1 MKKVVLLLVALSFTF
16 TLFSNE
22 NSSGD
27 SDLININEYQ
37 NSEFV
42 DAKSTNSE
50 KEQNSESKKNK
61 SKSKKLDL
69 TPSNTI
75 FKFDVKKDSIIL
87 ASALTLIATDAI
99 LSNIDNNFVNI
110 NSKLDKAE
118 VNKIDR
124 ILMRP
129 YSKKLDLLGTGFEL
143 LSAMTPLFLLSTP
156 TTEWTTIAGMYAE
169 TMLFAY
175 GFKEFAK
182 AVFDRPRPYMYFDN
196 FPIKEVQKGDWNSS
210 FFSGH
215 TTLSFA
221 AATFTTYVFCKYKPE
236 SKWKIPVIA
245 TSYTLAA
252 ATAGLR
258 ILSGNHFATDVA
270 VGAVIGSITGLLIP
284 FWHYVNP
291 ENPMGVIGNTDSAYL
306 SVAPTA
312 LCFTVKL

>member
-1 MKKVVLLLVALSFTF
+1 MKKVLLSLFLLCLSLNFF
-16 TLFSNE
+16 GNE
-22 NSSGD
+22 FNST
-27 SDLININEYQ
+27 Q
-37 NSEFV
+37 NSNII
-42 DAKSTNSE
+42 NSE
-50 KEQNSESKKNK
+50 VRNVLNAETEQATKNK
-61 SKSKKLDL
+61 LDFRP
-69 TPSNTI
+69 TGSI
-75 FKFDVKKDSIIL
+75 FKLELKKDSLIL
-87 ASALTLIATDAI
+87 SSALLLISADFIIQNLDHDTAMI
-99 LSNIDNNFVNI
+99 TNKLNI
-110 NSKLDKAE
+110 SE
-118 VNKIDR
+118 VNKIDQ

-143 LSAMTPLFLLSTP
+143 LTAITPLFLLSTP

-169 TMLFAY
+169 TMLFAF

-182 AVFDRPRPYMYFDN
+182 AIFDRPRPYMYFDN
-196 FPIKEVQKGDWNSS
+196 FPYEEVGSGDWNAS

-215 TTLSFA
+215 TTLAFA

-245 TSYTLAA
+245 TSYTLAV

-270 VGAVIGSITGLLIP
+270 IGAVVGSITGLLIP

-312 LCFTVKL
+312 LSFTIKM

>member
-1 MKKVVLLLVALSFTF
+1 MKKKILLFF
-16 TLFSNE
+16 TLIASFNLFA
-22 NSSGD
+22 N
-27 SDLININEYQ
+27 Q
-37 NSEFV
+37 
-42 DAKSTNSE
+42 TE
-50 KEQNSESKKNK
+50 K
-61 SKSKKLDL
+61 KSKKIDL
-69 TPSNTI
+69 TPTNTV
-75 FKFDVKKDSIIL
+75 FKLDLQKDALIL
-87 ASALTLIATDAI
+87 GSALTLIATDII
-99 LSNIDNNFVNI
+99 LSNIDNNVVHI
-110 NSKLDKAE
+110 DSKLNIDE
-118 VNKIDR
+118 VNKIDK

-129 YSKKLDLLGTGFEL
+129 YSKKFDLLGTGFEL
-143 LSAMTPLFLLSTP
+143 ATAITPLVFLSVP

-175 GFKEFAK
+175 GFKELAK
-182 AVFDRPRPYMYFDN
+182 AVFDRPRPYMYFDD
-196 FPIKEVQKGDWNSS
+196 FPIEEVQKGDWNSS

-252 ATAGLR
+252 ATAAMRL
-258 ILSGNHFATDVA
+258 LSGNHFLTDVA
-270 VGAVIGSITGLLIP
+270 IGAVVGSITGLLIP

-291 ENPMGVIGNTDSAYL
+291 ENPMGVIGDTDSAYL

>member
-1 MKKVVLLLVALSFTF
+1 MKKKILLFF
-16 TLFSNE
+16 TLIASFNLFA
-22 NSSGD
+22 N
-27 SDLININEYQ
+27 Q
-37 NSEFV
+37 
-42 DAKSTNSE
+42 TE
-50 KEQNSESKKNK
+50 K
-61 SKSKKLDL
+61 KSKKIDL
-69 TPSNTI
+69 TPTNTV
-75 FKFDVKKDSIIL
+75 FKLDLQKDALIL
-87 ASALTLIATDAI
+87 GSALTLIATDII
-99 LSNIDNNFVNI
+99 LSNIDNNVVHI
-110 NSKLDKAE
+110 DSKLNIDE
-118 VNKIDR
+118 VNKIDK

-129 YSKKLDLLGTGFEL
+129 YSKKFDLLGTGFEL
-143 LSAMTPLFLLSTP
+143 ATAITPLVFLSVP
-156 TTEWTTIAGMYAE
+156 TAEWTTIAGMYAE

-175 GFKEFAK
+175 GFKELAK
-182 AVFDRPRPYMYFDN
+182 AVFDRPRPYMYFDD
-196 FPIKEVQKGDWNSS
+196 FPIEEVQKGDWNSS

-252 ATAGLR
+252 ATAAMRL
-258 ILSGNHFATDVA
+258 LSGNHFLTDVA
-270 VGAVIGSITGLLIP
+270 IGAVVGSITGLLIP

>member
-1 MKKVVLLLVALSFTF
+1 MKKVLLSIFLLCLSLNFF
-16 TLFSNE
+16 GNE
-22 NSSGD
+22 FNST
-27 SDLININEYQ
+27 Q
-37 NSEFV
+37 NSNII
-42 DAKSTNSE
+42 NSE
-50 KEQNSESKKNK
+50 DRNVLNAETEQATKNK
-61 SKSKKLDL
+61 LDFRP
-69 TPSNTI
+69 TGSI
-75 FKFDVKKDSIIL
+75 FKLELKKDSLIL
-87 ASALTLIATDAI
+87 SSALLLISADFIIQNLDHDTAMI
-99 LSNIDNNFVNI
+99 TNKLNI
-110 NSKLDKAE
+110 SE
-118 VNKIDR
+118 VNKIDQ

-143 LSAMTPLFLLSTP
+143 LTAITPLFLLSTP

-169 TMLFAY
+169 TMLFAF

-182 AVFDRPRPYMYFDN
+182 AIFDRPRPYMYFDN
-196 FPIKEVQKGDWNSS
+196 FPYEEVGSGDWNAS

-215 TTLSFA
+215 TTLAFA

-245 TSYTLAA
+245 TSYTLAV

-270 VGAVIGSITGLLIP
+270 IGAVVGSITGLLIP

-312 LCFTVKL
+312 LSFTIKM

>member
-1 MKKVVLLLVALSFTF
+1 MKKKILLFF
-16 TLFSNE
+16 TLIASFNLFA
-22 NSSGD
+22 N
-27 SDLININEYQ
+27 Q
-37 NSEFV
+37 
-42 DAKSTNSE
+42 TE
-50 KEQNSESKKNK
+50 K
-61 SKSKKLDL
+61 KSKKIDL
-69 TPSNTI
+69 TPTNTV
-75 FKFDVKKDSIIL
+75 FKLDLQKDALIL
-87 ASALTLIATDAI
+87 GSALTLIATDII
-99 LSNIDNNFVNI
+99 LSNIDNNVVHI
-110 NSKLDKAE
+110 DSKLNIDE

-129 YSKKLDLLGTGFEL
+129 YSKKFDLLGTGFEL
-143 LSAMTPLFLLSTP
+143 ATAITPLVFLSVP

-175 GFKEFAK
+175 GFKELAK
-182 AVFDRPRPYMYFDN
+182 AVFDRPRPYMYFDD
-196 FPIKEVQKGDWNSS
+196 FPIEEVQKGDWNSS

-252 ATAGLR
+252 ATAAMR
-258 ILSGNHFATDVA
+258 ILSGNHFLTDVA
-270 VGAVIGSITGLLIP
+270 IGAVVGSITGLLIP

>member
-1 MKKVVLLLVALSFTF
+1 MKKKILLFF
-16 TLFSNE
+16 TLIASFNLFA
-22 NSSGD
+22 N
-27 SDLININEYQ
+27 Q
-37 NSEFV
+37 
-42 DAKSTNSE
+42 TE
-50 KEQNSESKKNK
+50 K
-61 SKSKKLDL
+61 KSKKIDL
-69 TPSNTI
+69 TPTNTV
-75 FKFDVKKDSIIL
+75 FKLDLQKDALIL
-87 ASALTLIATDAI
+87 GSALTLIATDII
-99 LSNIDNNFVNI
+99 LSNIDNNVVHI
-110 NSKLDKAE
+110 DSKLNIDE
-118 VNKIDR
+118 VNKIDK

-129 YSKKLDLLGTGFEL
+129 YSKKFDLLGTGFEL
-143 LSAMTPLFLLSTP
+143 ATAITPLVFLSVP

-175 GFKEFAK
+175 GFKELAK
-182 AVFDRPRPYMYFDN
+182 AVFDRPRPYMYFDD
-196 FPIKEVQKGDWNSS
+196 FPIEEVQKGDWNSS

-252 ATAGLR
+252 ATAAMR
-258 ILSGNHFATDVA
+258 ILSGNHFLTDVA
-270 VGAVIGSITGLLIP
+270 IGAVVGSITGLLIP

-312 LCFTVKL
+312 LCFTVKI

>member
-1 MKKVVLLLVALSFTF
+1 MKKKILLFLTLIASFN
-16 TLFSNE
+16 LFAN
-22 NSSGD
+22 
-27 SDLININEYQ
+27 Q
-37 NSEFV
+37 
-42 DAKSTNSE
+42 TE
-50 KEQNSESKKNK
+50 K
-61 SKSKKLDL
+61 KSKKIDL
-69 TPSNTI
+69 TPTNTV
-75 FKFDVKKDSIIL
+75 FKLDLQKDALIL
-87 ASALTLIATDAI
+87 GSALTLIATDII
-99 LSNIDNNFVNI
+99 LSNIDNNVVHI
-110 NSKLDKAE
+110 DSKLNIDE

-129 YSKKLDLLGTGFEL
+129 YSKKIDLLGTGFEL
-143 LSAMTPLFLLSTP
+143 ATAITPLVFLSVP

-175 GFKEFAK
+175 GFKELAK
-182 AVFDRPRPYMYFDN
+182 AVFDRPRPYMYFDD
-196 FPIKEVQKGDWNSS
+196 FPIEEVQKGDWNSS

-252 ATAGLR
+252 ATAAMRL
-258 ILSGNHFATDVA
+258 LSGNHFLTDVA
-270 VGAVIGSITGLLIP
+270 IGAVVGSITGLLIP

>member
-1 MKKVVLLLVALSFTF
+1 MKKKILLFF
-16 TLFSNE
+16 TLIASFNLFA
-22 NSSGD
+22 N
-27 SDLININEYQ
+27 Q
-37 NSEFV
+37 
-42 DAKSTNSE
+42 TE
-50 KEQNSESKKNK
+50 K
-61 SKSKKLDL
+61 KSKKIDL
-69 TPSNTI
+69 TPTNTV
-75 FKFDVKKDSIIL
+75 FKLDLQKDALIL
-87 ASALTLIATDAI
+87 GSALTLIATDII
-99 LSNIDNNFVNI
+99 LSNIDNNVVHI
-110 NSKLDKAE
+110 DSKLNIDE
-118 VNKIDR
+118 VNKIDK

-129 YSKKLDLLGTGFEL
+129 YSKKFDLLGTGFEL
-143 LSAMTPLFLLSTP
+143 ATAITPLVFLSVP

-175 GFKEFAK
+175 GFKELAK
-182 AVFDRPRPYMYFDN
+182 AVFDRPRPYMYFDD
-196 FPIKEVQKGDWNSS
+196 FPIEEVQKGDWNSS

-252 ATAGLR
+252 ATAAMR
-258 ILSGNHFATDVA
+258 ILSGNHFLTDVA
-270 VGAVIGSITGLLIP
+270 IGAVVGSITGLLIP

-291 ENPMGVIGNTDSAYL
+291 ENPMGVIGDTDSAYL

>member
-1 MKKVVLLLVALSFTF
+1 MKKKILLFF
-16 TLFSNE
+16 TLIASFNLFA
-22 NSSGD
+22 N
-27 SDLININEYQ
+27 Q
-37 NSEFV
+37 
-42 DAKSTNSE
+42 TE
-50 KEQNSESKKNK
+50 K
-61 SKSKKLDL
+61 KSKKIDL
-69 TPSNTI
+69 TPTNTV
-75 FKFDVKKDSIIL
+75 FKLDLQKDALIL
-87 ASALTLIATDAI
+87 GSALTLIATDII
-99 LSNIDNNFVNI
+99 LSNIDNNVVHI
-110 NSKLDKAE
+110 DSKLNIDE

-129 YSKKLDLLGTGFEL
+129 YSKKFDLLGTGFEL
-143 LSAMTPLFLLSTP
+143 ATAITPLVFLSVP

-175 GFKEFAK
+175 GFKELAK
-182 AVFDRPRPYMYFDN
+182 AVFDRPRPYMYFDD
-196 FPIKEVQKGDWNSS
+196 FPIEEVQKGDWNSS

-252 ATAGLR
+252 ATAAMRL
-258 ILSGNHFATDVA
+258 LSGNHFLTDVA
-270 VGAVIGSITGLLIP
+270 IGAVVGSITGLLIP

>member
-1 MKKVVLLLVALSFTF
+1 MKKKILLFF
-16 TLFSNE
+16 TLIASFNLFA
-22 NSSGD
+22 N
-27 SDLININEYQ
+27 Q
-37 NSEFV
+37 
-42 DAKSTNSE
+42 TE
-50 KEQNSESKKNK
+50 K
-61 SKSKKLDL
+61 KSKKIDL
-69 TPSNTI
+69 TPTNTV
-75 FKFDVKKDSIIL
+75 FKLDLQKDALIL
-87 ASALTLIATDAI
+87 GSALTLIATDII
-99 LSNIDNNFVNI
+99 LSNIDNNVVHI
-110 NSKLDKAE
+110 DSKLNIDE

-129 YSKKLDLLGTGFEL
+129 YSKKFDLLGTGFEL
-143 LSAMTPLFLLSTP
+143 ATAITPLVFLSVP

-175 GFKEFAK
+175 GFKELAK
-182 AVFDRPRPYMYFDN
+182 AVFDRPRPYMYFDD
-196 FPIKEVQKGDWNSS
+196 FPIEEVQKGDWNSS

-252 ATAGLR
+252 ATAAMR
-258 ILSGNHFATDVA
+258 ILSGNHFLTDVA
-270 VGAVIGSITGLLIP
+270 IGAVVGSITGLLIP

-291 ENPMGVIGNTDSAYL
+291 ENPMGVIGDTDSAYL

>member
-1 MKKVVLLLVALSFTF
+1 MKKVLLSLFLLCLSLNFF
-16 TLFSNE
+16 GNE
-22 NSSGD
+22 FNST
-27 SDLININEYQ
+27 Q
-37 NSEFV
+37 NSNIINTEV
-42 DAKSTNSE
+42 RNVLNAET
-50 KEQNSESKKNK
+50 EQATKNK
-61 SKSKKLDL
+61 LDFRP
-69 TPSNTI
+69 TGSI
-75 FKFDVKKDSIIL
+75 FKLELKKDSLIL
-87 ASALTLIATDAI
+87 SSALLLISADFIIQNLDHDTAMI
-99 LSNIDNNFVNI
+99 TNKLNI
-110 NSKLDKAE
+110 SE
-118 VNKIDR
+118 VNKIDQ

-143 LSAMTPLFLLSTP
+143 LTAITPLFLLSTP

-169 TMLFAY
+169 TMLFAF

-182 AVFDRPRPYMYFDN
+182 AIFDRPRPYMYFDN
-196 FPIKEVQKGDWNSS
+196 FPYEEVGSGDWNAS

-215 TTLSFA
+215 TTLAFA

-245 TSYTLAA
+245 TSYTLAV

-270 VGAVIGSITGLLIP
+270 IGAVVGSITGLLIP

-312 LCFTVKL
+312 LSFTIKM

>member
-1 MKKVVLLLVALSFTF
+1 MKKKILLFF
-16 TLFSNE
+16 TLIASFNLFA
-22 NSSGD
+22 N
-27 SDLININEYQ
+27 Q
-37 NSEFV
+37 
-42 DAKSTNSE
+42 TE
-50 KEQNSESKKNK
+50 K
-61 SKSKKLDL
+61 KSKKIDL
-69 TPSNTI
+69 TPTNTV
-75 FKFDVKKDSIIL
+75 FKLDLQKDALIL
-87 ASALTLIATDAI
+87 GSALTLIATDII
-99 LSNIDNNFVNI
+99 LSNIDNNVVHI
-110 NSKLDKAE
+110 DSKLNIDE
-118 VNKIDR
+118 VNKIDK

-129 YSKKLDLLGTGFEL
+129 YSKKIDLLGTGFEL
-143 LSAMTPLFLLSTP
+143 ATAITPLVFLSVP

-175 GFKEFAK
+175 GFKELAK
-182 AVFDRPRPYMYFDN
+182 AVFDRPRPYMYFDD
-196 FPIKEVQKGDWNSS
+196 FPIEEVQKGDWNSS

-252 ATAGLR
+252 ATAAMRL
-258 ILSGNHFATDVA
+258 LSGNHFLTDVA
-270 VGAVIGSITGLLIP
+270 IGAVVGSITGLLIP

>member
-1 MKKVVLLLVALSFTF
+1 MKKKILLFF
-16 TLFSNE
+16 TLIASFNLFA
-22 NSSGD
+22 N
-27 SDLININEYQ
+27 Q
-37 NSEFV
+37 
-42 DAKSTNSE
+42 TE
-50 KEQNSESKKNK
+50 K
-61 SKSKKLDL
+61 KSKKIDL
-69 TPSNTI
+69 TPTNTV
-75 FKFDVKKDSIIL
+75 FKLDLQKDALIL
-87 ASALTLIATDAI
+87 GSALTLIATDII
-99 LSNIDNNFVNI
+99 LSNIDNNVVHI
-110 NSKLDKAE
+110 DSKLNIDE
-118 VNKIDR
+118 VNKIDK

-129 YSKKLDLLGTGFEL
+129 YSKKFDLLGTGFEL
-143 LSAMTPLFLLSTP
+143 ATAITPLVFLSVS

-175 GFKEFAK
+175 GFKELAK
-182 AVFDRPRPYMYFDN
+182 AVFDRPRPYMYFDD
-196 FPIKEVQKGDWNSS
+196 FPIEEVQKGDWNSS

-252 ATAGLR
+252 ATAAMR
-258 ILSGNHFATDVA
+258 ILSGNHFLTDVA
-270 VGAVIGSITGLLIP
+270 IGAVVGSITGLLIP

-291 ENPMGVIGNTDSAYL
+291 ENPMGVIGDTDSAYL

>member
-1 MKKVVLLLVALSFTF
+1 MKKKILLFF
-16 TLFSNE
+16 TLIASFNLFA
-22 NSSGD
+22 NQ
-27 SDLININEYQ
+27 I
-37 NSEFV
+37 
-42 DAKSTNSE
+42 E
-50 KEQNSESKKNK
+50 K
-61 SKSKKLDL
+61 KSKKIDL
-69 TPSNTI
+69 TPTNTV
-75 FKFDVKKDSIIL
+75 FKLDLQKDALIL
-87 ASALTLIATDAI
+87 GSALTLIATDII
-99 LSNIDNNFVNI
+99 LSNIDNNVVHI
-110 NSKLDKAE
+110 DSKLNIDE
-118 VNKIDR
+118 VNKIDK

-129 YSKKLDLLGTGFEL
+129 YSKKFDLLGTGFEL
-143 LSAMTPLFLLSTP
+143 ATAITPLVFLSVP

-175 GFKEFAK
+175 GFKELAK
-182 AVFDRPRPYMYFDN
+182 AVFDRPRPYMYFDD
-196 FPIKEVQKGDWNSS
+196 FPIEEVQKGDWNSS

-252 ATAGLR
+252 ATAAMR
-258 ILSGNHFATDVA
+258 ILSGNHFLTDVA
-270 VGAVIGSITGLLIP
+270 IGAVVGSITGLLIP

-291 ENPMGVIGNTDSAYL
+291 ENPMGVIGDTDSAYL

>member
-1 MKKVVLLLVALSFTF
+1 MKKKILLFF
-16 TLFSNE
+16 TLIASFNLFA
-22 NSSGD
+22 N
-27 SDLININEYQ
+27 Q
-37 NSEFV
+37 
-42 DAKSTNSE
+42 TE
-50 KEQNSESKKNK
+50 K
-61 SKSKKLDL
+61 KSKKIDL
-69 TPSNTI
+69 TPTNTV
-75 FKFDVKKDSIIL
+75 FKLDLQKDALIL
-87 ASALTLIATDAI
+87 GSALTLIATDII
-99 LSNIDNNFVNI
+99 LSNIDNNVVHI
-110 NSKLDKAE
+110 DSKLNIDE
-118 VNKIDR
+118 VNKIDK

-129 YSKKLDLLGTGFEL
+129 YSKKFDLLGTGFEL
-143 LSAMTPLFLLSTP
+143 ATAITPLVFLSVP

-175 GFKEFAK
+175 GFKELAK
-182 AVFDRPRPYMYFDN
+182 AIFDRPRPYMYFDD
-196 FPIKEVQKGDWNSS
+196 FPIEEVQNGDWNSS

-252 ATAGLR
+252 ATAAMRL
-258 ILSGNHFATDVA
+258 LSGNHFLTDVA
-270 VGAVIGSITGLLIP
+270 IGAVVGSITGLLIP

>member
-1 MKKVVLLLVALSFTF
+1 MKKKILLFF
-16 TLFSNE
+16 TLIASFNLFA
-22 NSSGD
+22 N
-27 SDLININEYQ
+27 Q
-37 NSEFV
+37 
-42 DAKSTNSE
+42 TE
-50 KEQNSESKKNK
+50 K
-61 SKSKKLDL
+61 KSKKIDL
-69 TPSNTI
+69 TPTNTV
-75 FKFDVKKDSIIL
+75 FKLDLQKDALIL
-87 ASALTLIATDAI
+87 GSALTLIATDII
-99 LSNIDNNFVNI
+99 LSNIDNNVVHI
-110 NSKLDKAE
+110 DSKLNIDE
-118 VNKIDR
+118 VNKIDK

-129 YSKKLDLLGTGFEL
+129 YSKKFDLLGTGFEL
-143 LSAMTPLFLLSTP
+143 ATAITPLVFLSVP
-156 TTEWTTIAGMYAE
+156 TTEWTTIAGMYTE

-175 GFKEFAK
+175 GFKELAK
-182 AVFDRPRPYMYFDN
+182 AVFDRPRPYMYFDD
-196 FPIKEVQKGDWNSS
+196 FPIEEVQKGDWNSS

-252 ATAGLR
+252 ATAAMRL
-258 ILSGNHFATDVA
+258 LSGNHFLTDVA
-270 VGAVIGSITGLLIP
+270 IGAVVGSITGLLIP

>member
-1 MKKVVLLLVALSFTF
+1 MKKKILLFF
-16 TLFSNE
+16 TLIASFNLFA
-22 NSSGD
+22 N
-27 SDLININEYQ
+27 Q
-37 NSEFV
+37 
-42 DAKSTNSE
+42 TE
-50 KEQNSESKKNK
+50 K
-61 SKSKKLDL
+61 KSKKIDL
-69 TPSNTI
+69 TPTNTV
-75 FKFDVKKDSIIL
+75 FKLDLQKDALIL
-87 ASALTLIATDAI
+87 GSALTLIATDII
-99 LSNIDNNFVNI
+99 LSNIDNNVVHI
-110 NSKLDKAE
+110 DSKLNIDE
-118 VNKIDR
+118 VNKIDK

-129 YSKKLDLLGTGFEL
+129 YSKKIDLLGTGFEL
-143 LSAMTPLFLLSTP
+143 ATAITPLVFLSVP

-175 GFKEFAK
+175 GFKELAK
-182 AVFDRPRPYMYFDN
+182 AVFDRPRPYMYFDD
-196 FPIKEVQKGDWNSS
+196 FPIEEVQKGDWNSS

-252 ATAGLR
+252 ATAAMRL
-258 ILSGNHFATDVA
+258 LSGNHFLTDVA
-270 VGAVIGSITGLLIP
+270 IGAVVGSITGLLIP

-306 SVAPTA
+306 SVVPTA

>member
-1 MKKVVLLLVALSFTF
+1 MKKKILFLF
-16 TLFSNE
+16 TLITSFNLFA
-22 NSSGD
+22 N
-27 SDLININEYQ
+27 Q
-37 NSEFV
+37 
-42 DAKSTNSE
+42 TE
-50 KEQNSESKKNK
+50 K
-61 SKSKKLDL
+61 KSKKIDL
-69 TPSNTI
+69 TPTNTV
-75 FKFDVKKDSIIL
+75 FKLDLQKDALIL
-87 ASALTLIATDAI
+87 GSALTLIATDII
-99 LSNIDNNFVNI
+99 LSNIDNKVVHI
-110 NSKLDKAE
+110 DSKLNIDE
-118 VNKIDR
+118 VNKIDK

-129 YSKKLDLLGTGFEL
+129 YSKKIDLLGTGFEL
-143 LSAMTPLFLLSTP
+143 ATAITPLVFLSVP

-175 GFKEFAK
+175 GFKELAK
-182 AVFDRPRPYMYFDN
+182 AVFDRPRPYMYFDD
-196 FPIKEVQKGDWNSS
+196 FPIEEVQKGDWNSS

-252 ATAGLR
+252 ATAAMR
-258 ILSGNHFATDVA
+258 ILSGNHFLTDVA
-270 VGAVIGSITGLLIP
+270 IGAVVGSITGLLIP

-291 ENPMGVIGNTDSAYL
+291 ENPMGVIGDTDSAYL

>member
-1 MKKVVLLLVALSFTF
+1 MKKVLLSLFLLCLSLNFF
-16 TLFSNE
+16 GNE
-22 NSSGD
+22 FNST
-27 SDLININEYQ
+27 Q
-37 NSEFV
+37 NSNII
-42 DAKSTNSE
+42 NSE
-50 KEQNSESKKNK
+50 VRNVLNAETEQATKNK
-61 SKSKKLDL
+61 LDFRP
-69 TPSNTI
+69 TGSI
-75 FKFDVKKDSIIL
+75 FKLELKKDSLIL
-87 ASALTLIATDAI
+87 SSALLLISADFIIQNLDHDTAMI
-99 LSNIDNNFVNI
+99 TNKLNI
-110 NSKLDKAE
+110 SE
-118 VNKIDR
+118 VNKIDQ

-143 LSAMTPLFLLSTP
+143 LTAITPLFLLSTP

-169 TMLFAY
+169 TMLFAF

-182 AVFDRPRPYMYFDN
+182 AIFDRPRPYMYFDN
-196 FPIKEVQKGDWNSS
+196 FPYEEVGSGDWNAS

-215 TTLSFA
+215 TTLAFA

-245 TSYTLAA
+245 TSYTLAV

-270 VGAVIGSITGLLIP
+270 IGAVVGSITGLLIP

-291 ENPMGVIGNTDSAYL
+291 KNPMGVIGNTDSAYL

-312 LCFTVKL
+312 LSFTIKM

>member
-1 MKKVVLLLVALSFTF
+1 MKKKILLFF
-16 TLFSNE
+16 TLIASFNLFA
-22 NSSGD
+22 N
-27 SDLININEYQ
+27 Q
-37 NSEFV
+37 
-42 DAKSTNSE
+42 TE
-50 KEQNSESKKNK
+50 K
-61 SKSKKLDL
+61 KSKKIDL
-69 TPSNTI
+69 TPTNTV
-75 FKFDVKKDSIIL
+75 FKLDLQKDALIL
-87 ASALTLIATDAI
+87 GSALTLIATDII
-99 LSNIDNNFVNI
+99 LSNIDNNVVHI
-110 NSKLDKAE
+110 DSKLNIDE
-118 VNKIDR
+118 VNKIDK

-129 YSKKLDLLGTGFEL
+129 YSKKFDLLGTGFEL
-143 LSAMTPLFLLSTP
+143 ATAITPLVFLSVP

-175 GFKEFAK
+175 GFKELAK
-182 AVFDRPRPYMYFDN
+182 AVFDRPRPYMYFDD
-196 FPIKEVQKGDWNSS
+196 FPIEEVQNGDWNSS

-252 ATAGLR
+252 ATAAMRL
-258 ILSGNHFATDVA
+258 LSGNHFLTDVA
-270 VGAVIGSITGLLIP
+270 IGAVVGSITGLLIP

>member
-1 MKKVVLLLVALSFTF
+1 MKKKILFLF
-16 TLFSNE
+16 TLITSFNLFANQTE
-22 NSSGD
+22 
-27 SDLININEYQ
+27 
-37 NSEFV
+37 
-42 DAKSTNSE
+42 
-50 KEQNSESKKNK
+50 NK
-61 SKSKKLDL
+61 SKKIDLTPTNTVFKLDL
-69 TPSNTI
+69 Q
-75 FKFDVKKDSIIL
+75 KDALIL
-87 ASALTLIATDAI
+87 GSALTLIATDII
-99 LSNIDNNFVNI
+99 LSNIDNNVVHIDSKLNI
-110 NSKLDKAE
+110 NE
-118 VNKIDR
+118 VNKIDK

-129 YSKKLDLLGTGFEL
+129 YSKKFDLLGTGFEL
-143 LSAMTPLFLLSTP
+143 ATAITPLVFLSVP

-175 GFKEFAK
+175 GFKELAK
-182 AVFDRPRPYMYFDN
+182 AVFDRPRPYMYFDD
-196 FPIKEVQKGDWNSS
+196 FPIEEVQKGDWNSS

-252 ATAGLR
+252 ATAAMR
-258 ILSGNHFATDVA
+258 ILSGNHFLTDVA
-270 VGAVIGSITGLLIP
+270 IGAVVGSITGLLIP

-291 ENPMGVIGNTDSAYL
+291 ENPMGVIGDTDSAYL

>member
-1 MKKVVLLLVALSFTF
+1 MKKKILFLF
-16 TLFSNE
+16 TLITSFNLFA
-22 NSSGD
+22 N
-27 SDLININEYQ
+27 Q
-37 NSEFV
+37 
-42 DAKSTNSE
+42 TE
-50 KEQNSESKKNK
+50 K
-61 SKSKKLDL
+61 KSKKIDL
-69 TPSNTI
+69 TPTNTV
-75 FKFDVKKDSIIL
+75 FKLDLQKDALIL
-87 ASALTLIATDAI
+87 GSALTLIATDII
-99 LSNIDNNFVNI
+99 LSNIDNNVVHI
-110 NSKLDKAE
+110 DSKLNIDE
-118 VNKIDR
+118 VNKIDK

-129 YSKKLDLLGTGFEL
+129 YSKKFDLLGTGFEL
-143 LSAMTPLFLLSTP
+143 ATAITPLVFLSVP

-175 GFKEFAK
+175 GFKELAK
-182 AVFDRPRPYMYFDN
+182 AVFDRPRPYMYFDD
-196 FPIKEVQKGDWNSS
+196 FPIEEVQKGDWNSS

-252 ATAGLR
+252 ATAAMR
-258 ILSGNHFATDVA
+258 ILSGNHFLTDVA
-270 VGAVIGSITGLLIP
+270 IGAVVGSITGLLIP

-291 ENPMGVIGNTDSAYL
+291 ENPMGVIGDTDSAYL

>member
-1 MKKVVLLLVALSFTF
+1 MKKKILFFF
-16 TLFSNE
+16 TLIASFNLFA
-22 NSSGD
+22 N
-27 SDLININEYQ
+27 Q
-37 NSEFV
+37 
-42 DAKSTNSE
+42 TE
-50 KEQNSESKKNK
+50 K
-61 SKSKKLDL
+61 KSKKIDL
-69 TPSNTI
+69 TPTNTV
-75 FKFDVKKDSIIL
+75 FKLDLQKDALIL
-87 ASALTLIATDAI
+87 GSALTLIATDMI
-99 LSNIDNNFVNI
+99 LSNIDNNVVHI
-110 NSKLDKAE
+110 DSKLDKAE
-118 VNKIDR
+118 VNKIDK

-129 YSKKLDLLGTGFEL
+129 YSKKFDLLGTGFEL
-143 LSAMTPLFLLSTP
+143 ATAITPLVFLSVP

-175 GFKEFAK
+175 GVKEFAK
-182 AVFDRPRPYMYFDN
+182 AVFDRPRPYMYFDD
-196 FPIKEVQKGDWNSS
+196 FPIEEVQKGDWNSS

-245 TSYTLAA
+245 ISYTLAA

-270 VGAVIGSITGLLIP
+270 VGAVVGSITGLLIP

-291 ENPMGVIGNTDSAYL
+291 ENPMGVIGDTDSAYL

-312 LCFTVKL
+312 LSFTVKL

>member
-1 MKKVVLLLVALSFTF
+1 MKKKILLFF
-16 TLFSNE
+16 TLIASFNLFA
-22 NSSGD
+22 N
-27 SDLININEYQ
+27 Q
-37 NSEFV
+37 
-42 DAKSTNSE
+42 TE
-50 KEQNSESKKNK
+50 K
-61 SKSKKLDL
+61 KSKKIDL
-69 TPSNTI
+69 TPTNTV
-75 FKFDVKKDSIIL
+75 FKLDLQKDALIL
-87 ASALTLIATDAI
+87 GSALTLIATDII
-99 LSNIDNNFVNI
+99 LSNIDNNVVHI
-110 NSKLDKAE
+110 DSKLNIDE
-118 VNKIDR
+118 VNKIDK

-129 YSKKLDLLGTGFEL
+129 YSKKFDLLGTGFEL
-143 LSAMTPLFLLSTP
+143 ATAITPLVFLSVP

-182 AVFDRPRPYMYFDN
+182 AVFDRPRAYMYFDD
-196 FPIKEVQKGDWNSS
+196 FPIEEVQKGDWNSS

-252 ATAGLR
+252 ATAAMRL
-258 ILSGNHFATDVA
+258 LSGNHFLTDVA
-270 VGAVIGSITGLLIP
+270 IGAVVGSITGLLIP

>member
-1 MKKVVLLLVALSFTF
+1 MKKKILLFF
-16 TLFSNE
+16 TLIASFNLFA
-22 NSSGD
+22 N
-27 SDLININEYQ
+27 Q
-37 NSEFV
+37 
-42 DAKSTNSE
+42 TE
-50 KEQNSESKKNK
+50 K
-61 SKSKKLDL
+61 KSKKIDL
-69 TPSNTI
+69 TPTNTV
-75 FKFDVKKDSIIL
+75 FKLDLQKDALIL
-87 ASALTLIATDAI
+87 GSALTLIATDII
-99 LSNIDNNFVNI
+99 LSNIDNNVVHI
-110 NSKLDKAE
+110 DSKLNIDE
-118 VNKIDR
+118 VNKIDK

-129 YSKKLDLLGTGFEL
+129 YSKKFDLLGTGFEL
-143 LSAMTPLFLLSTP
+143 ATAITPLVFLSVP

-175 GFKEFAK
+175 GFKELAK
-182 AVFDRPRPYMYFDN
+182 AIFDRPRPYMYFDD
-196 FPIKEVQKGDWNSS
+196 FPIEEVQKGDWNSS

-252 ATAGLR
+252 ATAAMR
-258 ILSGNHFATDVA
+258 ILSGNHFLTDVA
-270 VGAVIGSITGLLIP
+270 IGAVVGSITGLLIP

-291 ENPMGVIGNTDSAYL
+291 ENPMGVIGDTDSAYL

>member
-1 MKKVVLLLVALSFTF
+1 MKKKILFLF
-16 TLFSNE
+16 TLITSFNLFANQTE
-22 NSSGD
+22 
-27 SDLININEYQ
+27 
-37 NSEFV
+37 
-42 DAKSTNSE
+42 
-50 KEQNSESKKNK
+50 NK
-61 SKSKKLDL
+61 SKKIDFTPTNTVFKLDL
-69 TPSNTI
+69 Q
-75 FKFDVKKDSIIL
+75 KDALIL
-87 ASALTLIATDAI
+87 GSALTLIATDII
-99 LSNIDNNFVNI
+99 LSNIDNNVVHI
-110 NSKLDKAE
+110 DSKLNIDE
-118 VNKIDR
+118 VNKIDK

-129 YSKKLDLLGTGFEL
+129 YSKKFDLLGTGFEL
-143 LSAMTPLFLLSTP
+143 ATAITPLVFLSVP

-175 GFKEFAK
+175 GFKELAK
-182 AVFDRPRPYMYFDN
+182 AVFDRPRPYMYFDD
-196 FPIKEVQKGDWNSS
+196 FPIEEVQKGDWNSS

-252 ATAGLR
+252 ATAAMR
-258 ILSGNHFATDVA
+258 ILSGNHFLTDVA
-270 VGAVIGSITGLLIP
+270 IGAVVGSITGLLIP

-291 ENPMGVIGNTDSAYL
+291 ENPMGVIGDTDSAYL

>member
-1 MKKVVLLLVALSFTF
+1 MKKKILLFF
-16 TLFSNE
+16 TLIASFNLFA
-22 NSSGD
+22 N
-27 SDLININEYQ
+27 Q
-37 NSEFV
+37 
-42 DAKSTNSE
+42 TE
-50 KEQNSESKKNK
+50 K
-61 SKSKKLDL
+61 KSKKIDL
-69 TPSNTI
+69 TPTNTV
-75 FKFDVKKDSIIL
+75 FKLDLQKDALIL
-87 ASALTLIATDAI
+87 GSALTLIATDII
-99 LSNIDNNFVNI
+99 LSNIDNNVVHI
-110 NSKLDKAE
+110 DSKLNIDE
-118 VNKIDR
+118 VNKIDK

-129 YSKKLDLLGTGFEL
+129 YSKKFDLLGTGFEL
-143 LSAMTPLFLLSTP
+143 ATAITPLVFLSVP

-175 GFKEFAK
+175 GFKELAK
-182 AVFDRPRPYMYFDN
+182 AVFDRPRPYMYFDD
-196 FPIKEVQKGDWNSS
+196 FPIEEVQKGDWNSS

-221 AATFTTYVFCKYKPE
+221 AATFTTYVFCKYNPE

-252 ATAGLR
+252 ATAAMRL
-258 ILSGNHFATDVA
+258 LSGNHFLTDVA
-270 VGAVIGSITGLLIP
+270 IGAVVGSITGLLIP

>member
-1 MKKVVLLLVALSFTF
+1 MKKKILLFF
-16 TLFSNE
+16 TLIASFNLFA
-22 NSSGD
+22 N
-27 SDLININEYQ
+27 Q
-37 NSEFV
+37 
-42 DAKSTNSE
+42 TE
-50 KEQNSESKKNK
+50 K
-61 SKSKKLDL
+61 KSKKIDL
-69 TPSNTI
+69 TPTNTV
-75 FKFDVKKDSIIL
+75 FKLDLQKDALIL
-87 ASALTLIATDAI
+87 GSALTLIATDMI
-99 LSNIDNNFVNI
+99 LSNIDNNVVHI
-110 NSKLDKAE
+110 DSKLDKAE

-156 TTEWTTIAGMYAE
+156 TNEWTTIAGMYAE

-270 VGAVIGSITGLLIP
+270 VGAVVGSITGLLIP

-291 ENPMGVIGNTDSAYL
+291 ESPMGVIADSDYSYL
-306 SVAPTA
+306 
-312 LCFTVKL
+312 

>member
-1 MKKVVLLLVALSFTF
+1 MKKVLLSLFLLCLSLNFF
-16 TLFSNE
+16 GNE
-22 NSSGD
+22 FNST
-27 SDLININEYQ
+27 Q
-37 NSEFV
+37 NSNIM
-42 DAKSTNSE
+42 NSE
-50 KEQNSESKKNK
+50 VRNVLNAETEQATKNK
-61 SKSKKLDL
+61 LDFRP
-69 TPSNTI
+69 TGSI
-75 FKFDVKKDSIIL
+75 FKLELKKDSLIL
-87 ASALTLIATDAI
+87 SSALLLISADFIIQNLDHDTAMI
-99 LSNIDNNFVNI
+99 TNKLNI
-110 NSKLDKAE
+110 SE
-118 VNKIDR
+118 VNKIDQ

-143 LSAMTPLFLLSTP
+143 LTAITPLFLLSTP

-169 TMLFAY
+169 TMLFAF

-182 AVFDRPRPYMYFDN
+182 AIFDRPRPYMYFDN
-196 FPIKEVQKGDWNSS
+196 FPYEEVGSGDWNAS

-215 TTLSFA
+215 TTLAFA

-245 TSYTLAA
+245 TSYTLAV

-270 VGAVIGSITGLLIP
+270 IGAVVGSITGLLIP

-291 ENPMGVIGNTDSAYL
+291 KNPMGVIGNTDSAYL

-312 LCFTVKL
+312 LSFTIKM

>member
-1 MKKVVLLLVALSFTF
+1 MKKKILFFF
-16 TLFSNE
+16 TLIASLNLFAN
-22 NSSGD
+22 
-27 SDLININEYQ
+27 Q
-37 NSEFV
+37 
-42 DAKSTNSE
+42 TE
-50 KEQNSESKKNK
+50 K
-61 SKSKKLDL
+61 KSKKIDL
-69 TPSNTI
+69 TPTNTV
-75 FKFDVKKDSIIL
+75 FKLDLQKDALIL
-87 ASALTLIATDAI
+87 GSALTLIATDII
-99 LSNIDNNFVNI
+99 LSNIDNNVVHI
-110 NSKLDKAE
+110 DSKLNIDE
-118 VNKIDR
+118 VNKIDK

-129 YSKKLDLLGTGFEL
+129 YSKKFDLLGTGFEL
-143 LSAMTPLFLLSTP
+143 ATAITPLVFLSVP

-175 GFKEFAK
+175 GFKELAK
-182 AVFDRPRPYMYFDN
+182 AVFDRPRPYMYFDD
-196 FPIKEVQKGDWNSS
+196 FPIEEVQKGDWNSS

-252 ATAGLR
+252 ATAAMR
-258 ILSGNHFATDVA
+258 ILSGNHFLTDVA
-270 VGAVIGSITGLLIP
+270 IGAVVGSITGLLIP

-291 ENPMGVIGNTDSAYL
+291 ENPMGVIGDTDSAYL